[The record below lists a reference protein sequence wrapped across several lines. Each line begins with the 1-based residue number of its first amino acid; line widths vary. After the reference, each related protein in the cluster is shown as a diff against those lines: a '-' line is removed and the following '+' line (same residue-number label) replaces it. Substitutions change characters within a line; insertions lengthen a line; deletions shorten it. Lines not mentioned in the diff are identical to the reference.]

1 MTGSRCSYQ
10 IGAQSIINQDRA
22 LLVIGFTSVTRSWL
36 SYMYNTLY
44 IYIFICVCVCV
55 RVSNSNWNCIPKQ
68 KRGIPW
74 GIAAKNPSIFFGFH
88 GDERG
93 VSVGLPINQPRV
105 HC

>member
-44 IYIFICVCVCV
+44 IYIYVCVYV
-55 RVSNSNWNCIPKQ
+55 LTPL
-68 KRGIPW
+68 GY
-74 GIAAKNPSIFFGFH
+74 NPNVAI
-88 GDERG
+88 DAMATPAT
-93 VSVGLPINQPRV
+93 LA
-105 HC
+105 

>member
-44 IYIFICVCVCV
+44 IYIYMCVCVCV
-55 RVSNSNWNCIPKQ
+55 RVQFKLELHPQ
-68 KRGIPW
+68 
-74 GIAAKNPSIFFGFH
+74 AKKGH
-88 GDERG
+88 TMGYR
-93 VSVGLPINQPRV
+93 R
-105 HC
+105 